1 MLKIRLSSTILLF
14 CTLFVILKLFG
25 IISWSWIWVLSPIWV
40 PFTLLFVAYW
50 VIVIFGYLLMSDLNK
65 HITDEIF
72 KEEDD
77 KLY

>member
-14 CTLFVILKLFG
+14 CVLFVILKLFG
-25 IISWSWIWVLSPIWV
+25 VINWSWIWVLSPIWV

-65 HITDEIF
+65 HLTDEIF
-72 KEEDD
+72 KNEDIE
-77 KLY
+77 L